1 MNNNIVIEETFTIN
15 SLFDMFRDG
24 IIDFNKEDTIQ
35 DDFESSIV
43 IENLINNKETFD
55 ISLLRK
61 SDYKYL
67 VVKEG
72 KKLSSVFR
80 YLMNQYS
87 LKLRDKDLNMCLFY
101 ELNTEVQLFLKIRKI
116 KVSITI
122 DEYKDYYVETIKRKY
137 ND

>member
-1 MNNNIVIEETFTIN
+1 MKNNIVIEETFTIN

-24 IIDFNKEDTIQ
+24 IIVFNEEDTIQ

-61 SDYKYL
+61 SDYNYL

-72 KKLSSVFR
+72 KKLSSVLR

-101 ELNTEVQLFLKIRKI
+101 ELNTEIQLFLKIRKI
-116 KVSITI
+116 KASITI
-122 DEYKDYYVETIKRKY
+122 DEYKDYYIETIKRKY
-137 ND
+137 NN

>member
-1 MNNNIVIEETFTIN
+1 MNNNIVIEESFTIN

-24 IIDFNKEDTIQ
+24 IIVFNEEDTIQ

-61 SDYKYL
+61 PDYKYL

-72 KKLSSVFR
+72 KK
-80 YLMNQYS
+80 
-87 LKLRDKDLNMCLFY
+87 
-101 ELNTEVQLFLKIRKI
+101 
-116 KVSITI
+116 
-122 DEYKDYYVETIKRKY
+122 
-137 ND
+137 